1 MKSLFYLLAASIL
14 FFLNCTTMGA
24 GGYSSYPSVYMNE
37 EPLLAKSLFAS
48 DNAIISQAAIDTIL
62 SSRIKIPENSK
73 VALIK
78 FAGPTEHNSSTYGYG
93 YWRSEAYLKL
103 QQSYVDKLTSKIE
116 HSSKINSVSVLPS
129 LLTPQ
134 SPTIPVLREAS
145 VRLQSPLLVIYRI
158 NSDIYE
164 EYRVFRSNK
173 SKAYATVEVVL
184 LDVRTGI
191 IPFTSI
197 ATREYQSTK
206 TKEDT
211 NDRDLIRRTE
221 QEAVNRALDKVA
233 EELIHFLNT
242 N

>member
-1 MKSLFYLLAASIL
+1 MKPLFYLAAFSSL
-14 FFLNCTTMGA
+14 FLINCTTMGT
-24 GGYSSYPSVYMNE
+24 GGYSSYQSGYMNE
-37 EPLLAKSLFAS
+37 EPLLARSLFAS

-62 SSRIKIPENSK
+62 SSRIKIPEDSK
-73 VALIK
+73 LALIK
-78 FAGPTEHNSSTYGYG
+78 FAGPTEQNSSIYGYG

-103 QQSYVDKLTSKIE
+103 QQSYVDTL
-116 HSSKINSVSVLPS
+116 SSKIKNSAKIKSVSVLPS

-145 VRLQSPLLVIYRI
+145 VRLQSPLLVVYRI

-164 EYRVFRSNK
+164 EYRVFKANK
-173 SKAYATVEVVL
+173 SKAYATVEIVL

-206 TKEDT
+206 SKQDT
-211 NDRDLIRRTE
+211 NDRDLKRRTE
-221 QEAVNRALDKVA
+221 QEAVNRALKEVA
-233 EELIHFLNT
+233 EDLISYLNK